1 MAITAPIKQSDFTGF
16 LNPEVAAGIFDEAQR
31 QSAAQQLFTRV
42 PLGVNGQAIP
52 YVSTKPVAKWTA
64 EGTEKGKTQGKLS
77 LKNILPKKLTAIA
90 VMSSEVLRANP
101 GNYSQVL
108 RRELA
113 GSFAT
118 AFDLAVF
125 HGLGGD
131 GTGTG
136 PFDASL
142 VDTTKS
148 IELGTS
154 AQLSGGVHADFV
166 AGLSALVNDT
176 PARKLT
182 GFALGD
188 VVEPLLYGAVD
199 TSGRP
204 LYVELPTDS
213 AVSTNRP
220 GRLLNRPSWMG
231 EGVANGDVVAFG
243 GDWSKGAWGAVGGI
257 SYRVSNEATVT
268 INGEL
273 VSLWENNLV
282 AVLAEAEYGFVV
294 EDVEHFV
301 KFTVT
306 ESGS

>member
-1 MAITAPIKQSDFTGF
+1 MAINAPIKQSDFTGF
-16 LNPEVAAGIFDEAQR
+16 LNPEIAAAIFDDAQR
-31 QSAAQQLFTRV
+31 QSAAQQLFQRV
-42 PLGVNGQAIP
+42 PLGANGQAIP
-52 YVSTKPVAKWTA
+52 YVSTKPVAKWTSEA
-64 EGTEKGKTQGKLS
+64 TEKGKTQGKLS

-101 GNYSQVL
+101 GNYSAVL

-113 GSFAT
+113 GAFAT

-125 HGLGGD
+125 HDLGGD

-142 VDTTKS
+142 DETTKAVE
-148 IELGTS
+148 IGTTTQ
-154 AQLSGGVHADFV
+154 ANGGIHGDLV
-166 AGLSALVNDT
+166 AGLSLLVNDSK
-176 PARKLT
+176 KLT

-188 VVEPLLYGAVD
+188 VMEPLLYGAVD

-204 LYVELPTDS
+204 LYVELPTDT
-213 AVSTNRP
+213 AVGPTRP

-231 EGVANGDVVAFG
+231 EGVAEGDVVGFG
-243 GDWSKGAWGAVGGI
+243 GNFAKGAWGAVGGI
-257 SYRVSNEATVT
+257 SYRVSTEATVT
-268 INGEL
+268 INGSL